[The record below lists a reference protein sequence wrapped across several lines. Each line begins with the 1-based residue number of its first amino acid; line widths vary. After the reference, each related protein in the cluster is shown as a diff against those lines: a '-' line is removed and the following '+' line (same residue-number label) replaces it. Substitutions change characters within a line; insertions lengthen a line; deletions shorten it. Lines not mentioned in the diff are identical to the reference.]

1 MSMNT
6 DIYRF
11 ALLFALLP
19 WAVGGC
25 AIQGGATN
33 GAATPAASAP
43 PLVATA
49 QQTPSAAPQASVTSN
64 QQAAKANP
72 RLATPSALEK
82 QYGIQIMQIGLTA
95 SDGLVDV
102 RFKILDAAKARKLLG
117 APASAPV
124 LIAGNNPPLTPPHH
138 ALHGA
143 KFGDG
148 LVYFILY
155 PNVRGAIKHG
165 AEVTVAMGD
174 VRLGP
179 VTVQ

>member
-1 MSMNT
+1 MRT
-6 DIYRF
+6 DICRL
-11 ALLFALLP
+11 AVLSALLP
-19 WAVGGC
+19 LAVGGC
-25 AIQGGATN
+25 ATQGGATG

-43 PLVATA
+43 PMAAAAQHTA
-49 QQTPSAAPQASVTSN
+49 ISAPQASVASN
-64 QQAAKANP
+64 QHAAMANP
-72 RLATPSALEK
+72 RVPAPSALET
-82 QYGIQIMQIGLTA
+82 QYGIQITQIGLTA

-102 RFKILDAAKARKLLG
+102 RFKILDAAKARKILG
-117 APASAPV
+117 DPANTPV
-124 LIAGNNPPLTPPHH
+124 LIAGANPPLTPPHH

-165 AEVTVAMGD
+165 AEVMVAMGD

>member
-1 MSMNT
+1 MRRT
-6 DIYRF
+6 GRR
-11 ALLFALLP
+11 
-19 WAVGGC
+19 GGRSR
-25 AIQGGATN
+25 A
-33 GAATPAASAP
+33 PAASASP
-43 PLVATA
+43 AAASTQPTTGAA
-49 QQTPSAAPQASVTSN
+49 AQTPNTPQ
-64 QQAAKANP
+64 QQAVKAIP
-72 RLATPSALEK
+72 HPAAPSALETR
-82 QYGIQIMQIGLTA
+82 YGIQITQIGLTA
-95 SDGLVDV
+95 ADGLVDV
-102 RFKILDAAKARKLLG
+102 RFKILDAAKARKVLG
-117 APASAPV
+117 DPANTPV
-124 LIAGNNPPLTPPHH
+124 LIAGNSPPLSPPHH

>member
-1 MSMNT
+1 MRDT
-6 DIYRF
+6 
-11 ALLFALLP
+11 
-19 WAVGGC
+19 GGC
-25 AIQGGATN
+25 DERRRDARSECATVGRSRAAN
-33 GAATPAASAP
+33 GKRS
-43 PLVATA
+43 TA
-49 QQTPSAAPQASVTSN
+49 NKRRVTSTSG
-64 QQAAKANP
+64 KS
-72 RLATPSALEK
+72 ATRVLPAPSALET
-82 QYGIQIMQIGLTA
+82 QYGIQITQIGLTA

-102 RFKILDAAKARKLLG
+102 RFKVLDATKARKLLG
-117 APASAPV
+117 NPANTPV

-138 ALHGA
+138 ALQGA

-165 AEVTVAMGD
+165 GEVTVAMGD

>member
-1 MSMNT
+1 MRT
-6 DIYRF
+6 DLRRM
-11 ALLFALLP
+11 ALLSALLP
-19 WAVGGC
+19 LVVGGC
-25 AIQGGATN
+25 AIQGGTTASP
-33 GAATPAASAP
+33 AAPAASASP
-43 PLVATA
+43 AAALTQPTTSAA
-49 QQTPSAAPQASVTSN
+49 AQTPSTPQ
-64 QQAAKANP
+64 QQAVKAIP
-72 RLATPSALEK
+72 HPAAPSALETR
-82 QYGIQIMQIGLTA
+82 YGIQITQIGLTA
-95 SDGLVDV
+95 ADGLVDV
-102 RFKILDAAKARKLLG
+102 RFKILDAAKARKVLG
-117 APASAPV
+117 DPANTPV
-124 LIAGNNPPLTPPHH
+124 LIAGNNPPLSPPHH

>member
-1 MSMNT
+1 M
-6 DIYRF
+6 
-11 ALLFALLP
+11 
-19 WAVGGC
+19 
-25 AIQGGATN
+25 QGGATS

-43 PLVATA
+43 PLAAST
-49 QQTPSAAPQASVTSN
+49 QPTTSAAPQTSVASH

-72 RLATPSALEK
+72 RVAAPSELET
-82 QYGIQIMQIGLTA
+82 QYGIQITQIGLTA

-102 RFKILDAAKARKLLG
+102 RFKILDATKARKLLG
-117 APASAPV
+117 VPANAPL
-124 LIAGNNPPLTPPHH
+124 LISGNNPPLSPPHH
-138 ALHGA
+138 SMHGA

-179 VTVQ
+179 VIVQ